1 MITEDQ
7 LETRLRHYGSVL
19 RNEVRVSPS
28 LHGQIIKQVDR
39 RAPVRSQ
46 RFVMQLAAAAAII
59 VVVAG
64 AVGLVLKYRADQLA
78 KAAPQVTLVF
88 PADGATSVPLKGEFR
103 VTFAIRPDGSPTLRA
118 DPADPTLQPLQWDG
132 TTMIVKYSGLHPSV
146 HYEMILSAGYRSHLG
161 DRGQFEKRW
170 GFTAEG
176 PAQIAA
182 TTPAAGE
189 NGAARNGQ
197 LSIRFVRRP
206 LVDPAIRFDPPDG
219 SMQSGQWTDTTWAV
233 NYSGLQPLRSYRVLL
248 DLDLGDVAA
257 NFHHEWSFTTEPGT
271 PPNNVALVW
280 YATSSP
286 YSGRP
291 QDPNRL
297 YRMLALD
304 WNGTLVGSLYA
315 TSPASQAADGTR
327 IVLGSGYADQ
337 AGTVLAP
344 SLGLKGGPGFADDS
358 RHVCTMRDA
367 NGAEF
372 GAGGGVEPYPS
383 WLFAGPIGGPLYRIG
398 QAGQV
403 GGQSGPEIAACSY
416 EADRAVVVEYV
427 VMWTAEVRV
436 LRLSTGA
443 LLYQHQYKTGEV
455 ASSVVASRDGRYL
468 AEQMVSA
475 DAQGLHQ
482 IYTDTLIRRTSDGT
496 VVGRLAGQSV
506 RAFSWDGSSVITM
519 PALGSADSH
528 EVRLVD
534 WQHGKVLW
542 RLGPTEPA
550 GSNAGDYYVFAL
562 PRPGGSDFMVGAAVR
577 PGSGYPA
584 VDTLW
589 LVHASGTA
597 TAVARGPIFPG
608 F

>member
-39 RAPVRSQ
+39 RAPVRPQ

-64 AVGLVLKYRADQLA
+64 AVGLVLKYRADELA
-78 KAAPQVTLVF
+78 KAAPHVTLFF
-88 PADGATSVPLKGEFR
+88 PADGATSVPLRGEFR
-103 VTFAIRPDGSPTLRA
+103 VTFATRPDGSPTLRA
-118 DPADPTLQPLQWDG
+118 DPADPTLQPQKWDG
-132 TTMIVKYSGLHPSV
+132 TTMIVKYSGLHPSI

-176 PAQIAA
+176 PAQISA

-189 NGAARNGQ
+189 TGAARNGQ

-206 LVDPAIRFDPPDG
+206 VVDPVIHFDPPDG
-219 SMQSGQWTDTTWAV
+219 SLLAGQWTDTTWAAD
-233 NYSGLQPLRSYRVLL
+233 YSRLQPLRSYRVLL
-248 DLDLGDVAA
+248 DLDFGDAAA

-315 TSPASQAADGTR
+315 TSPASQAPDGTR
-327 IVLGSGYADQ
+327 IVLGSRYADQ

-358 RHVCTMRDA
+358 RHVCAMRDA

-383 WLFAGPIGGPLYRIG
+383 WLFAGPIGGPLHRIG

-416 EADRAVVVEYV
+416 EADRGVVVEYA

-443 LLYQHQYKTGEV
+443 HLYQHQYKPGEV
-455 ASSVVASRDGRYL
+455 ASSVVASHDGRYL
-468 AEQMVSA
+468 AEQTQSSDV
-475 DAQGLHQ
+475 QGHQ
-482 IYTDTLIRRTSDGT
+482 IYGDTLIRRTSDGA
-496 VVGRLAGQSV
+496 VVGRLTGQSV
-506 RAFSWDGSSVITM
+506 RTFSWDGSRVLTM
-519 PALGSADSH
+519 PAFGSADSH

-534 WQHGKVLW
+534 WQRGQTLW
-542 RLGPTEPA
+542 RLAIPA
-550 GSNAGDYYVFAL
+550 GVAPGYAYVSVLA
-562 PRPGGSDFMVGAAVR
+562 RPGGTDLMVGVAADGTGQS
-577 PGSGYPA
+577 P
-584 VDTLW
+584 VDQLW
-589 LVHASGTA
+589 LVHADGTA
-597 TAVARGPIFPG
+597 TAVAKGPIFPG